1 MCPNQ
6 VRKCIRMGI
15 IFDKIQENLENARL
29 YRELSQVVREKR
41 RTPATHAFLAPPPI
55 TTIS

>member
-1 MCPNQ
+1 
-6 VRKCIRMGI
+6 MGI